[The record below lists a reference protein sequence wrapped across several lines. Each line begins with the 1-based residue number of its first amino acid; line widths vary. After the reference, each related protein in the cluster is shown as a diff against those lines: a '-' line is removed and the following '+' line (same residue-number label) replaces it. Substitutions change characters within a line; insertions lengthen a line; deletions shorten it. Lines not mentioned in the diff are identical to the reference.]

1 MSASF
6 KQSALL
12 AACLSL
18 FGCIT
23 INSSEPIVAHSD
35 LDKTKA
41 AIQAWVVKEFPQK
54 EGMFAD
60 AVTSH
65 YVAEGVDRGRIE
77 LMWTNKGNTFPFAR
91 IRLRQIAPSEV
102 EIMVY
107 ERKIDM
113 LLTNKYQNVGS
124 RLRTEVERP
133 GFASQ

>member
-1 MSASF
+1 MSASL
-6 KQSALL
+6 KRSALI

-35 LDKTKA
+35 LDKTKT

-65 YVAEGVDRGRIE
+65 YISEGVDRGRFE

-102 EIMVY
+102 EIMVH
-107 ERKIDM
+107 ERRIDM
-113 LLTNKYQNVGS
+113 LLTPKYQDVAS
-124 RLRTEVERP
+124 RLRKEVERP
-133 GFASQ
+133 GFPAQ